1 MKELRNSLKLVLALV
16 LVIALAVTGCGGA
29 ATETTTEETTGTDT
43 TAEAGTD
50 AGTEETTETAG
61 TDELEAVELTWYF
74 IGNGQQD
81 DVEAVEAEINAY
93 LKDKINATVQL
104 QCFDWGSYNEKLTTM
119 IASGEEFDICFTSSW
134 TNNYLQQAAKGAF
147 VPLNDYFDT
156 YLKGTADLIGETFL
170 AGSKIDG
177 VNYAIPA
184 NKEKAHQW
192 GILFRVD
199 LLEKYDLDISGV
211 KTVADLE
218 PLLQVIKDNEPNVYP
233 LEALDG
239 ESPWK
244 IMDYDR
250 VGDDKYPGVLWND
263 SADLQVFN
271 EFEAPETMEFFKTMH
286 KYYNMGFIREDAASI
301 NDFSADFNA
310 GKIFASTKSL
320 KPGKDV
326 EMSNSSGYEW
336 VQVPMTVPVISN
348 RDTTGSMQAIS
359 ATSKNPDRAAMFLEL
374 FNTDPYLNNLIN
386 FGVEGTHYNKVSDA
400 VIEQT
405 DASAGYNP
413 GTGWMFGNQFINYL
427 LPNEDPEKW
436 AKFKA
441 FNDESIGTQ
450 SLGFVFDAEPVKTEI
465 AQCNNV
471 WDQYV
476 PALET
481 GTVDPEEFL
490 PMAIQAFKDAG
501 VDKII
506 AEKQAQLDAWAAAN
520 K

>member
-1 MKELRNSLKLVLALV
+1 MKELRNSMKLMLTLV
-16 LVIALAVTGCGGA
+16 LVIALAVTGCA
-29 ATETTTEETTGTDT
+29 KSEP
-43 TAEAGTD
+43 
-50 AGTEETTETAG
+50 ETTETATETKTETATEAATETKAEEPSG
-61 TDELEAVELTWYF
+61 DLEPVELKWYF

-81 DVEAVEAEINAY
+81 DVDAVEAEVNAY
-93 LKDKINATVQL
+93 IKDKINATVQL
-104 QCFDWGSYNEKLTTM
+104 QCFDWGSYNDKLTTM

-147 VPLNDYFDT
+147 MPLNDYFDT
-156 YLKGTADLIGETFL
+156 TLKGTADVIGDTFL
-170 AGSKIDG
+170 SGSQIDG

-199 LLEKYDLDISGV
+199 LLEKYDLDVSGV
-211 KTVADLE
+211 KTVEDLE
-218 PLLQVIKDNEPNVYP
+218 PLLAVIKENEPNVYP

-250 VGDDKYPGVLWND
+250 IGDDKYPGVLWND
-263 SADLQVFN
+263 SADLKVFN
-271 EFEAPETMEFFKTMH
+271 EFEAPETMAFFETMH
-286 KYYNMGFIREDAASI
+286 KYFNAGYIREDAASI

-336 VQVPMTVPVISN
+336 VQVAMTVPVISN

-359 ATSKNPDRAAMFLEL
+359 ATSPNPDRAAMFLEL
-374 FNTDPYLNNLIN
+374 FNTDAYLNNLIN
-386 FGVEGTHYNKVSDA
+386 YGIEGTHYTKVSDD

-405 DASAGYNP
+405 DAASAYNP

-436 AKFKA
+436 AKFEK
-441 FNDESIGTQ
+441 FNSDSIGTQ
-450 SLGFVFDAEPVKTEI
+450 TLGFVFNAEPVKTEI

-471 WDQYV
+471 WDQFV

-481 GTVDPEEFL
+481 GTVDPAEYV